1 MDERNE
7 LFREMKNFRFLKRTK
22 KMNCLKLFEQ
32 TWKHYR
38 FLLNEQIFQKI
49 CQKIPELAIFWNK
62 VFKKNCF
69 FLLNDWFHWKNDL
82 IEWSFREK
90 TNEIEGKWTIIL
102 KSSHNFK
109 CKKTHKMSHPWRMN
123 ERNWKI
129 RTCPFVTRTRRPT
142 LNILCRYL
150 IPLHS
155 TKFSKEI

>member
-69 FLLNDWFHWKNDL
+69 FFTERL
-82 IEWSFREK
+82 IPLKERFNWMIVQGE
-90 TNEIEGKWTIIL
+90 NERNRRKMKDNL

-109 CKKTHKMSHPWRMN
+109 CKKRTN
-123 ERNWKI
+123 EWSMKDE
-129 RTCPFVTRTRRPT
+129 RTKLKNSNVPIC
-142 LNILCRYL
+142 N
-150 IPLHS
+150 
-155 TKFSKEI
+155 